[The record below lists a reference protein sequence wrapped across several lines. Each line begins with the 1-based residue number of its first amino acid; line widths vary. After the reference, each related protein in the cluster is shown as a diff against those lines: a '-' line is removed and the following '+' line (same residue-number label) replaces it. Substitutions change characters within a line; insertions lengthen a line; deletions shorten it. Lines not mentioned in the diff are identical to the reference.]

1 MKRAEGMP
9 WWLAR
14 MDLVKAEFRGMR
26 FPRTAEEG
34 VKQCAE
40 LSAASMELLRQ
51 EIRKDLSARDEGRV
65 EMAVRHLMT
74 RLDRIDERWKAAGG
88 KELVIPEK
96 P

>member
-1 MKRAEGMP
+1 MKQIEALP
-9 WWLAR
+9 WWLR
-14 MDLVKAEFRGMR
+14 RLDMVKVELRAAR
-26 FPRTAEEG
+26 FPHTVEKGIR
-34 VKQCAE
+34 QCAQ